1 MLSNEARIYTVA
13 AVSGLV
19 TIFISNLRGYIASEK
34 AVIEGWLVFMRLHNP
49 SDPMFNYY
57 ITREEDRSR
66 GVTAES
72 CPGLPQSI
80 NSVRRPLCVCIFFDV
95 CTTSRLHPP
104 SYVASFCSPT
114 ECDATVHTSISSAI
128 VYDEDLTI
136 GVLAPWNF
144 ALCLA
149 AALIRH
155 ERELFKAPSSITND
169 ITFVPA
175 SSCPA
180 TNETACEWMRMSV
193 CRTDVRWLL
202 HFYRA
207 VASAT

>member
-1 MLSNEARIYTVA
+1 MARGTLPSPAFNCFTFLQRFILYYFNLCFVILFLGFSITVFLHEVVLLISA
-13 AVSGLV
+13 HAVSKYV
-19 TIFISNLRGYIASEK
+19 
-34 AVIEGWLVFMRLHNP
+34 
-49 SDPMFNYY
+49 
-57 ITREEDRSR
+57 
-66 GVTAES
+66 
-72 CPGLPQSI
+72 
-80 NSVRRPLCVCIFFDV
+80 V
-95 CTTSRLHPP
+95 CTTSCLHPP
-104 SYVASFCSPT
+104 SYVANFCSPT

-149 AALIRH
+149 ATLIRH